1 MMNEEK
7 KYFDEEFPKEEEILR
22 ISYEHSKRMRDERKG
37 KSPRQDLFDSIQARN
52 PDCLPNKRNDTE

>member
-1 MMNEEK
+1 MNEET

-37 KSPRQDLFDSIQARN
+37 KSPRKDLFE
-52 PDCLPNKRNDTE
+52 KRNDTE